1 MKFSNDNI
9 ILKTD
14 SYKFSH
20 PFQFPNGM
28 TYMHNYL
35 ESRGGDQPAT
45 IFFGLQYIL
54 KKHFG
59 RPITVDDVN
68 EAEEFCKL
76 HGVPFH
82 KEGWMHIATEL
93 NGKLPIKI
101 RAVPEGTLVP
111 LHNVLMTIE
120 STDPKVA
127 WLPGH
132 LETILMQIWY
142 PITVATRSYYVRKLI
157 WESLQQTAD
166 SPEQEIDFKHHSFGY
181 RGVSSCESAGIG
193 GAAELLFSKGT
204 DTVAGILCAMEYYG
218 ADVCGFS
225 IPAAEH
231 STITSYGKD
240 NEVEAFRNMIK
251 EFGKPGAIFAV
262 VSDSF
267 DIYNACEHLW
277 GETLKDEVIRSG
289 ATLVIRP
296 DSGDPVEVVSKCL
309 HILDQKF
316 GCTINTKGYKV
327 LNHVRLIQG
336 DGVNMNSIQKIL
348 NRINDEGY
356 STSNIAFGQGGGSLQ
371 KLDRDS
377 FKMAIKCSSV
387 IVDGKQ
393 RDVFKSPI
401 TDRVKVSK
409 MGKLDLI
416 KNDDEYET
424 ISLAYFK
431 SGDISA
437 AQQKHYD
444 TIGGIYQFDHSSC
457 TVMRTVY
464 DNGTLMIE
472 ETFEQIKNRAKDR

>member
-1 MKFSNDNI
+1 MKYSNDNI

-20 PFQFPNGM
+20 PKMFPSGM

-35 ESRGGDQPAT
+35 ESRGGDLPAT

-54 KKHFG
+54 KKHFS
-59 RPITVDDVN
+59 RPITVEDVN
-68 EAEEFCKL
+68 EAEHFCRL

-82 KEGWMHIATEL
+82 KEGWMYIATDL
-93 NGKLPIKI
+93 GGKLPIKI

-111 LHNVLMTIE
+111 TYNVLMTIE

-157 WESLQQTAD
+157 WESLCQSAD
-166 SPEQEIDFKHHSFGY
+166 HPEQEIDFKHHSFGY

-204 DTVAGILCAMEYYG
+204 DTVAGILCAMEYYSS
-218 ADVCGFS
+218 DMCGFS

-231 STITSYGKD
+231 STIISYGKD

-251 EFGKPGAIFAV
+251 EFGKPGTIFAV

-277 GETLKDEVIRSG
+277 GETLKEEVIQSG

-316 GCTINTKGYKV
+316 GCTINSKGYKV

-336 DGVNMNSIQKIL
+336 DGVNINSIEKIL

-371 KLDRDS
+371 KLDRDT
-377 FKMAIKCSSV
+377 FKMAVKCSSV
-387 IVDGKQ
+387 VVNDEQ
-393 RDVFKSPI
+393 RDVSKDPI
-401 TDRVKVSK
+401 TDHGKRSK
-409 MGKLDLI
+409 TGRLDLI
-416 KNDDEYET
+416 ANQIGELLTVALNDATSRY
-424 ISLAYFK
+424 S
-431 SGDISA
+431 
-437 AQQKHYD
+437 
-444 TIGGIYQFDHSSC
+444 
-457 TVMRTVY
+457 VMRTVY
-464 DNGTLMIE
+464 ENGKLLVDDE
-472 ETFEQIKNRAKDR
+472 LETIKKRSHLG